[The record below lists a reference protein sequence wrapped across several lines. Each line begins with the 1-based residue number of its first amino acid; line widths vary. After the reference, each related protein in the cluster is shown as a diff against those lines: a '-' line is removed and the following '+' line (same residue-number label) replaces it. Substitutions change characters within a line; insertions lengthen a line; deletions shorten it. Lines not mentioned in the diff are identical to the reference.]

1 MHLVEGL
8 INWALSSRLVVLL
21 LAGAVAVVGY
31 VCFLKINVEAYPD
44 PAPAVVE
51 VIAQW
56 SGSSAEEMERL
67 VTIPLEVSVA
77 TMPDLKATY
86 SKSLFG
92 LTHLRC
98 IFNYGFPYKEA
109 RQEVI
114 NRLSNLTVPVPPGV
128 NPVISPASPIGEIY
142 RYTLRTPKDAVGN
155 EIYTLNDLK
164 ALEDFHIERHF
175 RRVPR
180 IIDISSFGGTIKRY
194 EIQPD
199 PERLKRLG
207 ITLAQ
212 LQTAL
217 TNSNGNVGGD
227 FLMQGRTSQVVRCVG
242 NVGGGKDPMEAVF
255 GMKTPE
261 EAAAYLRAE
270 EQRRLQEIRDIVIV
284 AVNGN
289 PIRIDDVVVGGPA
302 PFRGAPS
309 KQGVVVSHQT
319 RLGMISQDR
328 ALDPYQLNDQSLAGL
343 RADRIPDAVLAK
355 LAVLK
360 DRDFETRQL
369 FLQELARI
377 LDEDELRHYQDPVL
391 NRSIGLR
398 YLLTDRALGALR
410 AKEVPQE
417 VVAKLSTLKNKG
429 FKTRQQFVKALAG
442 VFALDADMQGLV
454 LDEAR
459 VYWRHQDE
467 KIQGVVLMRKGEQ
480 SLPAIEG
487 VKKKV
492 AELNTPGKLLPGVT
506 LETYYDREDLVHLTT
521 HTVTHNLILGIIL
534 VVVILM
540 MFLSNVRT
548 AVIVAINIPLALL
561 FAFTVLYF
569 RGESANLLSI
579 GAVDFGIIV
588 DSAVIMT
595 ENIFRNL
602 SAGNFANLPLKER
615 ILRSTREIDKAL
627 FFSTAIMVVA
637 FIPLFTMQG
646 AEGQLFGPMS
656 QTYAF
661 ALGGALFM
669 ALTLTP
675 VLCTFLLK
683 NVKPIPENLLVRFLK
698 SRYLW
703 QLKLCLRFPG
713 TTCVVMGC
721 IIGITAAW
729 PMIHLGR
736 EFMPE
741 LEEGSLWIRGTYP
754 VNASLETVES
764 SVKKA
769 RKIMCSEKYPELSAV
784 LAQMGRPDDGT
795 DPGLFNNVEV
805 FVPLRPEK
813 DWPVVDRPN
822 GQKKIR
828 TRREV
833 VADMNDELNSKL
845 PGIDW
850 QFSQYIR
857 DNVMEAISGVKGDNC
872 VKIFGPE
879 LEKLE
884 ELAGKTKAEMS
895 KIRGLHDLGIYRVM
909 GQSNLEF
916 AVDKEK
922 CKRLGVMVADVNNVI
937 STAVHGGAQTQMVE
951 GELLFD
957 ITLRWPFARR
967 WDRSSILEIPVDIIN
982 NNLTS
987 GFQPATAQST
997 VVGSGTGPAIATS
1010 NANPA
1015 FASQN
1020 LSTYTALQPRLRLK
1034 DFVSPIGRADWRP
1047 DPDTVTIHRDTLT
1060 ATQPSQDHA
1069 EKLQAGKTYIFTMT
1083 SVAFDRKKHQLTTP
1097 TLKLLNENGQILGP
1111 KNGNGNGKNG
1121 NAVGQA
1127 FQPDGQGGK
1136 PNRQARKPDL
1146 LGDGKKDE
1154 LQAQVSYTPKEDGY
1168 VRLVAGSTEPLDQK
1182 KELPYTLTIR
1192 KLGGDFI
1199 RPAGS
1204 IITRQE
1210 GKRFIAVK
1218 FSVHGDRD
1226 LASVVHDVREKTAT
1240 LFQPPYYI
1248 TMGGEFEQME
1258 DGERRLLFYIPASL
1272 ALIFLLLYIA
1282 FRSLLDA
1289 VVILSNVFDLAVG
1302 GIWAL
1307 YLTGTNFS
1315 MSAAVGFVSL
1325 FGVAIMEGLLMI
1337 SYFNALRA
1345 QGLQLNDAIVQG
1357 ALKRVRPVMIT
1368 ALTAILGLLPA
1379 ALSTSIGSQTQR
1391 PLAIVVVGGM
1401 IMTLFLDR
1409 YLMPVLY
1416 SFYGHREPP
1425 QASVNIAHE

>member
-8 INWALSSRLVVLL
+8 IHWALNSRLVVCLV
-21 LAGAVAVVGY
+21 AAAVAITGY
-31 VCFLKINVEAYPD
+31 VCFLNINVEAYPD
-44 PAPAVVE
+44 PAPAIVE
-51 VIAQW
+51 IVAQW
-56 SGSSAEEMERL
+56 SGASAEEMERL

-77 TMPDLKATY
+77 GMPGLKATY

-98 IFNYGFPYKEA
+98 IFNYGFPYKDA

-114 NRLSNLTVPVPPGV
+114 NRLANLTVAVPAGV

-142 RYTLRTPKDAVGN
+142 RYTLRTPKDALGN

-164 ALEDFHIERHF
+164 ALEDFLIERHF

-180 IIDISSFGGTIKRY
+180 IIDISSFGGTVKRY

-199 PERLKRLG
+199 PERLKRYN

-212 LQTAL
+212 IQTTLA
-217 TNSNGNVGGD
+217 NGNGNVGGD
-227 FLMQGRTSQVVRCVG
+227 FLMQGRTSMVVRCVG
-242 NVGGGKDPMEAVF
+242 NLGGGKSPIEKAL

-270 EQRRLQEIRDIVIV
+270 EQRRLQEIRDLPIVGI
-284 AVNGN
+284 NGG
-289 PIRIDDVVVGGPA
+289 PIRIDDIVVGGPL
-302 PFRGAPS
+302 PYRGAPS
-309 KQGVVVSHQT
+309 KQGVVVSYQT
-319 RLGMISQDR
+319 RLGMISQDK
-328 ALDPYQLNDQSLAGL
+328 AMDPYQIREESLAGL
-343 RADRIPDAVLAK
+343 RADRVPDAVVAK

-360 DRDFETRQL
+360 NKDFETQAL
-369 FLQELARI
+369 FLEAVAKVLQKDELQAYQNRI
-377 LDEDELRHYQDPVL
+377 LD
-391 NRSIGLR
+391 RSVGLR
-398 YLLTDRALGALR
+398 YVLTDRALGALR
-410 AKEVPQE
+410 SKEVPAD
-417 VVAKLSTLKNKG
+417 VVTKLETLKDKG
-429 FKTRQQFVKALAG
+429 FKTRDSFVKALAG
-442 VFALDADMQGLV
+442 AADLKADLQAIV

-467 KIQGVVLMRKGEQ
+467 KVQGVVLMRKGEQ
-480 SLPAIEG
+480 SLPSIDG

-521 HTVTHNLILGIIL
+521 HTVTHNLVVGIIL

-540 MFLSNVRT
+540 MFLSNIRT

-561 FAFTVLYF
+561 FAFAVLYF

-602 SAGNFANLPLKER
+602 AAGNFATLPLKER
-615 ILRSTREIDKAL
+615 ILKATREIDKAL
-627 FFSTAIMVVA
+627 FFSTCIMVVA
-637 FIPLFTMQG
+637 FIPLFSMHG

-661 ALGGALFM
+661 ALGGALLM

-675 VLCTFLLK
+675 VLCSFLLR

-703 QLKLCLRFPG
+703 QLKMCLRFPG
-713 TTCVVMGC
+713 TTCVVMAC
-721 IIGITAAW
+721 IIGITIAW

-741 LEEGSLWIRGTYP
+741 LEEGALWIRGTYP
-754 VNASLETVES
+754 VNSSLETVEE

-769 RKIMCSEKYPELSAV
+769 RKVMNSEKYPEVSAV
-784 LAQMGRPDDGT
+784 LCQIGRPDDGT

-805 FVPLRPEK
+805 FVPLRSEK
-813 DWPVVDRPN
+813 EWPVVERPS
-822 GQKKIR
+822 GEKKIR
-828 TRREV
+828 TRREI
-833 VADMNDELNSKL
+833 VADMNDELSSKL
-845 PGIDW
+845 PGIEW

-884 ELAGKTKAEMS
+884 ELAALTKAEMS
-895 KIRGLHDLGIYRVM
+895 KIRGLHDLGIYRIM

-937 STAVHGGAQTQMVE
+937 YSAVHGNAMTQMVE
-951 GELLFD
+951 GEMTFD

-967 WDRSSILEIPVDIIN
+967 WDRASILEIPVDIIN

-987 GFQPATAQST
+987 GYQATTGQT
-997 VVGSGTGPAIATS
+997 TMVGGGAGPSVATS
-1010 NANPA
+1010 NMYPA
-1015 FASQN
+1015 FASIN
-1020 LSTYTALQPRLRLK
+1020 VGNYTALQPRLRLK
-1034 DFVSPIGRADWRP
+1034 DFVSPIGRDDWRP
-1047 DPDTVTIHRDTLT
+1047 DPDVVTIHKDTLT
-1060 ATQPSQDHA
+1060 ALQPSHDHWD
-1069 EKLQAGKTYIFTMT
+1069 KLEAGKTYVATMT
-1083 SVAFDRKKHQLTTP
+1083 SIAFDPKKHQLTPP
-1097 TLKLLNENGQILGP
+1097 TLKLLDDKGKVLWP
-1111 KNGNGNGKNG
+1111 NGNGKNG
-1121 NAVGQA
+1121 KTDPERKWPANGN
-1127 FQPDGQGGK
+1127 GK
-1136 PNRQARKPDL
+1136 NDDL
-1146 LGDGKKDE
+1146 
-1154 LQAQVSYTPKEDGY
+1154 QVQLSYTPKLEGY
-1168 VRLVAGSTEPLDQK
+1168 YRLIAGSSVPPEPK

-1192 KLGGDFI
+1192 RLGGDFM

-1226 LASVVHDVREKTAT
+1226 LASVVGEVREKTAN
-1240 LFQPPYYI
+1240 LFQPPYYM

-1272 ALIFLLLYIA
+1272 ALIFLLLYVA

-1289 VVILSNVFDLAVG
+1289 IVILSNVFDLAVG

-1345 QGLQLNDAIVQG
+1345 QGLELQDSIVQG
-1357 ALKRVRPVMIT
+1357 AMKRVRPVMIT
-1368 ALTAILGLLPA
+1368 A
-1379 ALSTSIGSQTQR
+1379 
-1391 PLAIVVVGGM
+1391 
-1401 IMTLFLDR
+1401 
-1409 YLMPVLY
+1409 
-1416 SFYGHREPP
+1416 
-1425 QASVNIAHE
+1425 

>member
-31 VCFLKINVEAYPD
+31 VCFLNINVEAYPD
-44 PAPAVVE
+44 PAPAIVE

-56 SGSSAEEMERL
+56 NGASAEEMERL
-67 VTIPLEVSVA
+67 VSIPLEVNLA
-77 TMPDLKATY
+77 GMPSLKATY

-98 IFNYGFPYKEA
+98 IFNYGFPYKDA

-114 NRLSNLTVPVPPGV
+114 NRLANLTVPVPPGV
-128 NPVISPASPIGEIY
+128 SPVISPASPIGEIY
-142 RYTLRTPKDAVGN
+142 RYTLRTPKNSLGQ
-155 EIYTLNDLK
+155 EIYTLNDIK
-164 ALEDFHIERHF
+164 ALEDFYIERHF

-180 IIDISSFGGTIKRY
+180 IIDISSFGGTVKRY

-199 PERLKRLG
+199 PERLKRHG

-227 FLMQGRTSQVVRCVG
+227 FLMQGRTAQVVRCVG
-242 NVGGGKDPMEAVF
+242 NLGGGRDPMEAAF

-284 AVNGN
+284 AINGN
-289 PIRIDDVVVGGPA
+289 PIRIDDVVVGGPL

-309 KQGVVVSHQT
+309 KQGVLVSHQT

-328 ALDPYQLNDQSLAGL
+328 AMDPYQLTEQSLASL
-343 RADRIPDAVLAK
+343 RADRVQETVLAK
-355 LAVLK
+355 LGVLK
-360 DRDFETRQL
+360 EKDFETREL
-369 FLQELARI
+369 FLQELARV
-377 LDEDELRHYQDPVL
+377 LDKDELRTCRDAALHRAV
-391 NRSIGLR
+391 GLR

-410 AKEVPQE
+410 SKEVPE
-417 VVAKLSTLKNKG
+417 ETVAKLAPLKDKG
-429 FKTRQQFVKALAG
+429 FKSREQFVKALA
-442 VFALDADMQGLV
+442 AIPELDANVQALV
-454 LDEAR
+454 LDESR
-459 VYWRHQDE
+459 IYWRHQDE

-480 SLPAIEG
+480 SLPSIEG

-506 LETYYDREDLVHLTT
+506 LETYYDREDLVRLTT
-521 HTVTHNLILGIIL
+521 HTVTHNLVLGIVL

-540 MFLSNVRT
+540 MFLSNIKT
-548 AVIVAINIPLALL
+548 AVIVALNIPLALM
-561 FAFTVLYF
+561 FAFAVLYF

-602 SAGNFANLPLKER
+602 SAGNFPELTLKER
-615 ILRSTREIDKAL
+615 ILKSTREIDKAL

-637 FIPLFTMQG
+637 FIPLFTMHG

-675 VLCTFLLK
+675 VLCYFLLK

-713 TTCVVMGC
+713 TTCVVMAC

-729 PMIHLGR
+729 PMMHLGR

-741 LEEGSLWIRGTYP
+741 LEEGSLWIRGLYP
-754 VNASLETVES
+754 VNCSLETVEES
-764 SVKKA
+764 IKKA
-769 RKIMCSEKYPELSAV
+769 RKIMSSEKYPEISAV
-784 LAQMGRPDDGT
+784 LCQMGRPDDGT
-795 DPGLFNNVEV
+795 DPGLFNCTET
-805 FVPLRPEK
+805 FVPLRPEGE
-813 DWPVVDRPN
+813 WPVVERPG
-822 GQKKIR
+822 GQKKVR
-828 TRREV
+828 TRREIV
-833 VADMNDELNSKL
+833 EDMNDELKSKL
-845 PGIDW
+845 PGIEW

-857 DNVMEAISGVKGDNC
+857 DNVMEAISGVKADNC

-879 LEKLE
+879 MEKLE
-884 ELAGKTKAEMS
+884 ELAAKTKAEMS

-937 STAVHGGAQTQMVE
+937 NSAVRGNACTQMVE
-951 GELLFD
+951 GELTFD
-957 ITLRWPFARR
+957 VTLRWPFDRR
-967 WDRSSILEIPVDIIN
+967 WDRNSIMEIPVDIIN
-982 NNLTS
+982 NNLTG
-987 GFQPATAQST
+987 GFQASTNQST
-997 VVGSGTGPAIATS
+997 VVGGGQGPSASGSG

-1015 FASQN
+1015 WVSQN
-1020 LSTYTALQPRLRLK
+1020 LSTYTALQPRLRVK
-1034 DFVSPIGRADWRP
+1034 DLVSPIGRADWRP
-1047 DPDTVTIHRDTLT
+1047 EPDTVTVHKGTLT
-1060 ATQPSQDHA
+1060 LAQPA
-1069 EKLQAGKTYIFTMT
+1069 EEYWDKLEAGKTYVFTMT
-1083 SVAFDRKKHQLTTP
+1083 SVAFDPKKHHGGPPALQLWNKKGE
-1097 TLKLLNENGQILGP
+1097 LLGP
-1111 KNGNGNGKNG
+1111 KNGQ
-1121 NAVGQA
+1121 V
-1127 FQPDGQGGK
+1127 FQPDEK
-1136 PNRQARKPDL
+1136 PARPPGDQAGRPDPRQDL
-1146 LGDGKKDE
+1146 EAE
-1154 LQAQVSYTPKEDGY
+1154 LSYTPKEEGY
-1168 VRLVAGSTEPLDQK
+1168 FRLVASSSGPLEPK
-1182 KELPYTLTIR
+1182 KDLPYTLTIR
-1192 KLGGDFI
+1192 KLGGDFT

-1204 IITRQE
+1204 IITREE

-1218 FSVHGDRD
+1218 FAVRGDRD
-1226 LASVVHDVREKTAT
+1226 LASVVHEVREKTAN

-1248 TMGGEFEQME
+1248 SMGGEFEQME
-1258 DGERRLLFYIPASL
+1258 DGEKRLLIYIPASL
-1272 ALIFLLLYIA
+1272 ALIFLLLYVA

-1337 SYFNALRA
+1337 SYFNALRT
-1345 QGLQLNDAIVQG
+1345 QGLELQDAIVQG

-1416 SFYGHREPP
+1416 SFYGHRAPP
-1425 QASVNIAHE
+1425 EAGVNMAHD

>member
-8 INWALSSRLVVLL
+8 INWALSSRFVVCLV
-21 LAGAVAVVGY
+21 AAAVAVVGY
-31 VCFLKINVEAYPD
+31 VCFLAINVEAYPD
-44 PAPAVVE
+44 PAPAIVE

-56 SGSSAEEMERL
+56 NGSSAEEMERL

-77 TMPDLKATY
+77 TMPGLKATY

-98 IFNYGFPYKEA
+98 IFNYGFPYEKA

-114 NRLSNLTVPVPPGV
+114 NRLSNLTVPVPAGI

-142 RYTLRTPKDAVGN
+142 RYTLRTPKDALGN

-180 IIDISSFGGTIKRY
+180 IIDISSFGGTVKRY

-199 PERLKRLG
+199 PERLKRFG

-212 LQTAL
+212 LQNTLA
-217 TNSNGNVGGD
+217 NSNGNVGGD

-242 NVGGGKDPMEAVF
+242 NIGGGKDPMEVAF
-255 GMKTPE
+255 GMKTPQ

-270 EQRRLQEIRDIVIV
+270 EQRRLQEIRDIVIT
-284 AVNGN
+284 AYNGG
-289 PIRIDDVVVGGPA
+289 PIRIDDIVVGGPL
-302 PFRGAPS
+302 PYRGAPS

-319 RLGMISQDR
+319 RLGRVSQDR
-328 ALDPYQLNDQSLAGL
+328 AMDPYQLNDQSLEGL
-343 RADRIPDAVLAK
+343 RADRVPDTVLAK
-355 LAVLK
+355 LAPLK
-360 DRDFETRQL
+360 NKDFETKQL
-369 FLQELARI
+369 FLQALAKI
-377 LDEDELRHYQDPVL
+377 LNEDELRQCQDAVL
-391 NRSIGLR
+391 NRSVGLR

-417 VVAKLSTLKNKG
+417 VMDKLASLKDKR
-429 FKTRQQFVKALAG
+429 FKSREQFTKALARVAG
-442 VFALDADMQGLV
+442 VDSATQVLV

-459 VYWRHQDE
+459 AYWRHQDE

-487 VKKKV
+487 VKRKV

-521 HTVTHNLILGIIL
+521 HTVTHNLVLGIIL

-540 MFLSNVRT
+540 MFLSNIRT

-561 FAFTVLYF
+561 FAFAVLYF

-602 SAGNFANLPLKER
+602 SAGNFADLPLKQR
-615 ILRSTREIDKAL
+615 ILKATREIDKAL

-703 QLKLCLRFPG
+703 QLKMCLRFPG

-721 IIGITAAW
+721 IIGITVAW

-741 LEEGSLWIRGTYP
+741 LEEGSLWIRGIYP
-754 VNASLETVES
+754 VNASLETVET

-769 RKIMCSEKYPELSAV
+769 RKIMSSERYPEVSAV
-784 LAQMGRPDDGT
+784 LSQMGRPDDGT

-805 FVPLRPEK
+805 FVPLRPER
-813 DWPVVDRPN
+813 DWPVVERPN
-822 GQKKIR
+822 GDKKIR

-833 VADMNDELNSKL
+833 VADMNEELSSKL
-845 PGIDW
+845 PGIEW

-872 VKIFGPE
+872 VKIFGPD

-884 ELAGKTKAEMS
+884 ELAAKTKAEMS

-922 CKRLGVMVADVNNVI
+922 CKRLGVQVADVNNVI
-937 STAVHGGAQTQMVE
+937 ASAVHGYAATQMVE

-967 WDRSSILEIPVDIIN
+967 WDRAAILEIPVDIIN
-982 NNLTS
+982 NNLTP
-987 GFQPATAQST
+987 GFQPSTSQTT
-997 VVGSGTGPAIATS
+997 VVGSSTGPSIYTS
-1010 NANPA
+1010 NMAPA

-1020 LSTYTALQPRLRLK
+1020 TSTFTALQPRLRLK
-1034 DFVSPIGRADWRP
+1034 DFVSPIGRVDWRP
-1047 DPDTVTIHRDTLT
+1047 DPDTVTIHKDSLT
-1060 ATQPSQDHA
+1060 AIRPIQDHV

-1083 SVAFDRKKHQLTTP
+1083 SVAFDPKKHLLGTP
-1097 TLKLLNENGQILGP
+1097 TLKLLNDNGQVLWP
-1111 KNGNGNGKNG
+1111 KNGNGNGGLVKNG
-1121 NAVGQA
+1121 E
-1127 FQPDGQGGK
+1127 
-1136 PNRQARKPDL
+1136 
-1146 LGDGKKDE
+1146 GKKED
-1154 LQAQVSYTPKEDGY
+1154 LQAQFSYTPKEDCY
-1168 VRLVAGSTEPLDQK
+1168 VRVVTGSAQPPEPK

-1218 FSVHGDRD
+1218 FAVRGDRD
-1226 LASVVHDVREKTAT
+1226 LASVVHEVREKTAN
-1240 LFQPPYYI
+1240 LFEPPYYI

-1345 QGLQLNDAIVQG
+1345 QGLELHDAIVQG
-1357 ALKRVRPVMIT
+1357 AMKRVRPVMIT

-1416 SFYGHREPP
+1416 SFYGHRIPP
-1425 QASVNIAHE
+1425 EAAVNLAHD